1 MDIRERAARR
11 VTLAILELAE
21 LLATQAIVAPLG
33 ILEQAGHRDILDSRE
48 LLDIRG
54 TVANLEHLAIAAIQE
69 LQATREPAELLDI
82 SAILDQAAL
91 LATLVILGRAERR
104 ATQAIAE

>member
-1 MDIRERAARR
+1 MGRQ
-11 VTLAILELAE
+11 VTA
-21 LLATQAIVAPLG
+21 
-33 ILEQAGHRDILDSRE
+33 DILDSRE

-82 SAILDQAAL
+82 AAILDQAAL